1 MISTGSEPS
10 TEDRW
15 EGRPPMTG
23 GPLFGQSAPFIF
35 LYVIWKGGLYGPL
48 QAQPLVKV
56 GRLRSNLTVLLDTDI
71 SGYSLN
77 TVLGPMGPDRPLQNF
92 IWESSKLLT
101 LVQNSQRPRSPNPGD
116 VRSAK
121 GRFQGEIFIRHP
133 PGPGDRVTK
142 VVKFSRGQTGRD
154 ILEQI
159 HHIVGDDWYL
169 LYGGKILDLDATLP
183 YWFRDKTLDL
193 MGTLKAGSPTDPDGV
208 GEAGD
213 THMEGGGAGSGGP
226 GVRGSPDGAA
236 GDDEMAWD
244 EEEATGEE
252 QDGPSDLDRTR
263 ARDWCQE
270 LLNIGQLN
278 TNAECIAMLSELFNL
293 SEHKALTLI
302 SEHLYGSVT
311 RSPSLVSQLRALA
324 AKFEQEWQTFL
335 EESGTPHPTTITMWA
350 ELCRELV
357 EIMELTIGVTRAL
370 DNMNIPPGMRGT
382 WGTACM
388 FSPDTAARGES
399 GTGAA
404 KVTIQRTQ
412 GAVDKAR
419 ALYLGQTSL
428 HIPGH
433 AAPTLQICRDNL
445 SNHALKIALDPVNEA
460 GKRQFT
466 FIVALISLFRNE
478 GGILCAGS
486 FLLRRDAGWVSLAEL
501 YTSGTGRNLA
511 GLMNKTGFQRT
522 GQLVAGI
529 SCHQPGMAVHTQ
541 RILDKHEGTIIELEF
556 LNSAPKDHQ
565 IPDSSHRFRNS
576 LNCSFQVSRL
586 ASITTRAAASVAAVS
601 LRINHNSISNN
612 LFSGVAEGSQRN
624 VTAVELLLEAR
635 FPSLIRYC
643 AAQQLSEEHLGILLQ
658 SLRVEVT
665 APRNEIT
672 ERSNIILLFND
683 QGHFSLAQLRFFAL
697 QVAVLCAIR
706 SDRPEHRDLAWCPVV
721 AFDPMS
727 PPGPGTNKSHYCSVA
742 SVSARGEGGVTESIF
757 MDPSRIFSFDGT
769 TDGSTLRWSDR
780 VPKPSGKAVAVL
792 ASGTTDSRSGMT
804 LVHPRGAEYVTKNG
818 TTGKTTAT
826 DLCAHSYGSCKP
838 SSAPASRASSQQRWL
853 KSVPPWQI

>member
-1 MISTGSEPS
+1 MYGLELMEGWEFMIGNQLFIAAVGINFIPENLRGPAGFADLQLQVALTDLGMELETTIYWAPGSTNSRRDGSTRLDYDGILVPERIWTSWPLTGHCSDRASDYLLRRRTVGSQPFEQGCNQWTWRSELRGWMISTGSEPS

-278 TNAECIAMLSELFNL
+278 TNAECIAMLLELFNL

-302 SEHLYGSVT
+302 SEHLYGSVI

-324 AKFEQEWQTFL
+324 AKLEQEWQTFL
-335 EESGTPHPTTITMWA
+335 KESGTPHPTTIAMWA

-388 FSPDTAARGES
+388 S
-399 GTGAA
+399 
-404 KVTIQRTQ
+404 VRTQ
-412 GAVDKAR
+412 
-419 ALYLGQTSL
+419 
-428 HIPGH
+428 
-433 AAPTLQICRDNL
+433 
-445 SNHALKIALDPVNEA
+445 
-460 GKRQFT
+460 
-466 FIVALISLFRNE
+466 
-478 GGILCAGS
+478 
-486 FLLRRDAGWVSLAEL
+486 
-501 YTSGTGRNLA
+501 
-511 GLMNKTGFQRT
+511 
-522 GQLVAGI
+522 
-529 SCHQPGMAVHTQ
+529 
-541 RILDKHEGTIIELEF
+541 
-556 LNSAPKDHQ
+556 
-565 IPDSSHRFRNS
+565 
-576 LNCSFQVSRL
+576 RL
-586 ASITTRAAASVAAVS
+586 
-601 LRINHNSISNN
+601 
-612 LFSGVAEGSQRN
+612 EGSQ
-624 VTAVELLLEAR
+624 AQAR
-635 FPSLIRYC
+635 
-643 AAQQLSEEHLGILLQ
+643 
-658 SLRVEVT
+658 
-665 APRNEIT
+665 PR
-672 ERSNIILLFND
+672 
-683 QGHFSLAQLRFFAL
+683 
-697 QVAVLCAIR
+697 
-706 SDRPEHRDLAWCPVV
+706 
-721 AFDPMS
+721 
-727 PPGPGTNKSHYCSVA
+727 
-742 SVSARGEGGVTESIF
+742 
-757 MDPSRIFSFDGT
+757 
-769 TDGSTLRWSDR
+769 
-780 VPKPSGKAVAVL
+780 
-792 ASGTTDSRSGMT
+792 
-804 LVHPRGAEYVTKNG
+804 
-818 TTGKTTAT
+818 
-826 DLCAHSYGSCKP
+826 
-838 SSAPASRASSQQRWL
+838 
-853 KSVPPWQI
+853 